1 MRGCALAVICVAM
14 GGVFMQAG
22 IFGQQCITPSSGAAI
37 NDVGATKILIDA
49 ESGLDSSGCGEREHP
64 CKTITQALSEAANH
78 QVADIIV
85 NPGTYREAIS
95 LPREFGESSSRTL
108 VIEAALAGTAIIDGA
123 DRWTGWVAN
132 GDGTYSLPW
141 PYTWGYSAQPFTIS
155 GGPAIGCLGLR
166 REMVFVDGVQLTQA
180 LRGPLIQSGTFFV
193 VDGQSDSNSGDTCPA
208 LSGAPHAISIRPPAG
223 TNISSADV
231 EVAVRDNLFTTSAS
245 GAQNLELKGLVF
257 QHDNNGANISGFG
270 AILISGDNA
279 NHEGANVLLDG
290 VAARYNNWQGLVLS
304 ANLDVTV
311 RNSTFTEN
319 GENGVEVFRPLN
331 FLFTGNTVTYNNW
344 RGSQGGLTGWDAD
357 GMKVVKAHTIEVD
370 NSSFSNN
377 LTGGLW
383 FDTDNENLCI
393 TGDSFNENA
402 TNGLYFEA
410 TQGPVLVYRDIFYKN
425 HGHGL
430 QTANSARITVRQST
444 VYDNGA
450 DALFI
455 GGSTTPRDVSNWQ
468 QPSVQYHLL
477 AQDWVLDGVN
487 FATGPDTA
495 AGSALVGTSLS
506 TISSFTGTL
515 LSDYNDWFAPNSSA
529 RFNVPGQGDR
539 TLAGWHSLTGQDAHS
554 TQAPVNSEALPPS
567 PVCIGLDCAGKTS
580 AAEKPAR
587 P

>member
-14 GGVFMQAG
+14 GGVFMQGG
-22 IFGQQCITPSSGAAI
+22 IFGQQCTTPSTGATI
-37 NDVGATKILIDA
+37 DDVGATKIYVDVA
-49 ESGLDSSGCGEREHP
+49 NGADSSGCGEREHP
-64 CKTITQALSEAANH
+64 CKTITRALSEAANH

-85 NPGTYREAIS
+85 NPGTFRESIS

-108 VIEAALAGTAIIDGA
+108 VIEAALTGTAIIDGA

-166 REMVFVDGVQLTQA
+166 REMVFIDGSQLTQV
-180 LRGPLIQSGTFFV
+180 LQGPLTQAGTFFV
-193 VDGQSDSNSGDTCPA
+193 NDGQSDSNSGDTCPA
-208 LSGAPHAISIRPPAG
+208 LAGAPHAISIRPPAG
-223 TNISSADV
+223 TNISSTDV
-231 EVAVRDNLFTTSAS
+231 EVAVRASLFSSSAA

-257 QHDNNGANISGFG
+257 QHDNNGANISGLG
-270 AILISGDNA
+270 AIRISGDNP
-279 NHEGANVLLDG
+279 NHEGAYILLDS
-290 VAARYNNWQGLVLS
+290 VTARDDNWQGLVLS
-304 ANLDVTV
+304 ANFDITI
-311 RNSTFTEN
+311 RNSTFTGN
-319 GENGVEVFRPLN
+319 GENGVEVYRPLN
-331 FLFTGNTVTYNNW
+331 FLFAGNTVTYNNW

-357 GMKVVKAHTIEVD
+357 GMKVVKAHTMEVD

-383 FDTDNENLCI
+383 FDTDNENICL
-393 TGDSFNENA
+393 TGDSFDDNA

-430 QTANSARITVRQST
+430 QTANSTRITVRQST

-455 GGSTTPRDVSNWQ
+455 GGSTAPRDVSNWQ
-468 QPSVQYHLL
+468 RPGIEYQLL
-477 AQDWVLDGVN
+477 TQDWVLDGVN
-487 FATGPDTA
+487 FAAGPDTA
-495 AGSALVGTSLS
+495 LGSTLLGTSLS
-506 TISSFTGTL
+506 TINFFTSTL
-515 LSDYNDWFAPNSSA
+515 FSDYNNWFAPNGSA
-529 RFNVPGQGDR
+529 LFNMPGHGDH
-539 TLAGWHSLTGQDAHS
+539 TLGGWHSLTGQDAHS

-567 PVCIGLDCAGKTS
+567 PACIGLDCGGKTPS
-580 AAEKPAR
+580 AETPAQ

>member
-14 GGVFMQAG
+14 GGVFMQSG
-22 IFGQQCITPSSGAAI
+22 ILGQQCATPSSGAAV
-37 NDVGATKILIDA
+37 NDVGATKILVDT
-49 ESGLDSSGCGEREHP
+49 ENGLDSSSCGEREHP
-64 CKTITQALSEAANH
+64 CKTITQALNQAANH

-108 VIEAALAGTAIIDGA
+108 VIEAALADTVIIDGA
-123 DRWTGWVAN
+123 DRWTSWDAN

-141 PYTWGYSAQPFTIS
+141 PYTWGYSSQPFTIS

-166 REMVFVDGVQLTQA
+166 REMVFIDGSQLTQV
-180 LRGPLIQSGTFFV
+180 LRGPLTQAGAFLV
-193 VDGQSDSNSGDTCPA
+193 VDGQNDSNPGDTCPA
-208 LSGAPHAISIRPPAG
+208 LSAGPHRITLRPPAG
-223 TNISSADV
+223 TNVSSADV
-231 EVAVRDNLFTTSAS
+231 EVAVRDNLFTTSTV

-270 AILISGDNA
+270 AIRIAGDNA
-279 NHEGANVLLDG
+279 NHDGANILLDRIM
-290 VAARYNNWQGLVLS
+290 ARYNNWQGLVLS
-304 ANLDVTV
+304 ANFNVTV
-311 RNSTFTEN
+311 RNSAFSWN
-319 GENGVEVFRPLN
+319 GENGVEVYRPLN

-344 RGSQGGLTGWDAD
+344 RGSQGGLSGWDAD
-357 GMKVVKAHTIEVD
+357 GMKVVKAHSMEVD

-393 TGDSFNENA
+393 TGDSFSENS

-410 TQGPVLVYRDIFYKN
+410 TQGPVLVYRDILYKN

-444 VYDNGA
+444 VYDNRA

-455 GGSTTPRDVSNWQ
+455 GGSTSPRDVSNWQ
-468 QPSVQYHLL
+468 RPDVAYHLL
-477 AQDWVLDGVN
+477 TRDWVLEGVN
-487 FATGPDTA
+487 FAAGPDTA
-495 AGSALVGTSLS
+495 SGSGLIGTSLS
-506 TISSFTGTL
+506 TIAPFTVTL
-515 LSDYNDWFAPNSSA
+515 LSDYNNWYAPNNSA
-529 RFNVPGQGDR
+529 SFNLPGQEDH
-539 TLAGWHSLTGQDAHS
+539 TLGGWHILTGQDAHS
-554 TQAPVNSEALPPS
+554 TQAAVTSDAVPS
-567 PVCIGLDCAGKTS
+567 SLICIGLDCAGQMP